1 MADLRL
7 DELAHTRVRIQLSVS
22 DAAAEGGSWTR
33 EIPSTGFET
42 TERGVVLGTLT
53 IPWHRVIEYRQIVL
67 DDSMRELNTEASRM
81 QMRVRLDDGTPDGAT
96 HMVAADAF
104 AAEPWTVALLL
115 SRRVDATAGM
125 TAIEKLFVPWHRV
138 LEYERI
144 MVESEMTV
152 PDRPDAEQPATHAVS
167 QD

>member
-1 MADLRL
+1 MADQRF
-7 DELAHTRVRIQLSVS
+7 DELAHTRVRIQLTVS

-33 EIPSTGFET
+33 EIPSSSFET
-42 TERGVVLGTLT
+42 TDRGVVIGTLT

-67 DDSMRELNTEASRM
+67 DDSIRELNSEATRM

-96 HMVAADAF
+96 HVVAADAF

-115 SRRVDATAGM
+115 DRRVDATAGM

-138 LEYERI
+138 LEYERV
-144 MVESEMTV
+144 MVEPEISV
-152 PDRPDAEQPATHAVS
+152 PDRPDAEQSAAHAATR
-167 QD
+167 D